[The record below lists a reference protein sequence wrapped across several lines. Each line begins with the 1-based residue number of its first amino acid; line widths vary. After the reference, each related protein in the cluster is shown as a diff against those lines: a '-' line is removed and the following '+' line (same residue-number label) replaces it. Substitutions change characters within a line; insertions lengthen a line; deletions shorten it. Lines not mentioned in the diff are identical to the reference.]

1 MPGKTAGRLMVKTVF
16 SRCSFQ
22 FNAMVY
28 SVLMKRLKSNL
39 TRILLAALWFVM
51 GTVGADAG
59 ELLVGLLL
67 PAEVAVGPS
76 VLVDEDYGSFRWIV
90 VEERDL
96 AAQGEIDLARRVV
109 FSPYELNL
117 GGVVFDPLVS
127 QPSWPERWR
136 QSADDQEDL
145 NLVQMVG
152 PSRAEWLEGLEVAGL
167 RVVQYIHPFTYV
179 VWGRPGAL
187 DSVRAAAGVRWAGTF
202 DPALRVLPRWRELG
216 PDVVEVRILIFRDAD
231 VDAVVGAVEA
241 IGGRARGSRVVN
253 DTWVIAG
260 FHLEGHHLSDAAAVP
275 GVYSI
280 QLVPTDGGL
289 RGEMSNQI
297 NVNQHDPGSIAYPGY
312 WSWLNS
318 VGLDG
323 SGVVIAN
330 IDSGIQE
337 DHPDLVSRFLP
348 CTGVTCGGTTSS
360 THGTHTAG
368 IMAADGASG
377 TADGA
382 GFLRGLGVAPG
393 AEMIEQ
399 LYSPFFTQP
408 GGMLLLMEESHANG
422 AEVSGNSWGPSGSP
436 LGYDA
441 DTLQVDIGVRDAD
454 PQTPGNQA
462 LHYILSIMNG
472 NGGTSTQGTP
482 DEAKN
487 IFTIGSTKM
496 QNGDLSQIPDI
507 NDLSSNSA
515 HGPALD
521 GRIIPHMVAP
531 GCSVDS
537 TFPGDSYGLLCG
549 TSMASPH
556 VSGAVALF
564 IEGRRDIGAGDPSP
578 ALVKAAFLAVAH
590 DLAGFSDADGGI
602 LGHPFDS
609 KQGWGRMDLEA
620 VLAPD
625 APVVY
630 RDGPVVF
637 ADTGEFWGVQ
647 TAAADPSEPVR
658 IMLVWTDAPG
668 HGLGGTTPAWNND
681 LDLEVEVGDQVFLGN
696 DFDLA
701 TGWSEAG
708 GTADAMNNTEGVF
721 LPPGISGEIV
731 IRVVGSNINS
741 DGVPGEGDATDQD
754 FALVCYNCG
763 PPALFADGFEKG
775 DATAWSV
782 TVP

>member
-1 MPGKTAGRLMVKTVF
+1 M
-16 SRCSFQ
+16 
-22 FNAMVY
+22 
-28 SVLMKRLKSNL
+28 KSNL
-39 TRILLAALWFVM
+39 TRIVIAVLWLGMVSI
-51 GTVGADAG
+51 GADAG
-59 ELLVGLLL
+59 GPLVGIVL
-67 PAEVAVGPS
+67 PGNEAVGPS

-96 AAQGEIDLARRVV
+96 GAQGELARARRVV

-127 QPSWPERWR
+127 YPSWPEHWR
-136 QSADDQEDL
+136 QSVDDREDL
-145 NLVQMVG
+145 HLVQMVG
-152 PSRAEWLEGLEVAGL
+152 PSRAEWLEILETAGL

-179 VWGRPGAL
+179 VWGRPDAL
-187 DSVRAAAGVRWAGTF
+187 DTVRAAAGVRWAGPF
-202 DPALRVLPRWRELG
+202 DPAFRVLPRWRELG
-216 PDVVEVRILIFRDAD
+216 PEVVEVRILIFRDGNI
-231 VDAVVGAVEA
+231 DAVVGAVQA
-241 IGGRARGSRVVN
+241 IGGRTRGLRTIN

-260 FHLEGHHLSDAAAVP
+260 FDMEGSALAEAAAVP

-297 NVNQHDPGSIAYPGY
+297 NVNQHDTGSIAFPGY
-312 WSWLNS
+312 LGWLDAA
-318 VGLDG
+318 GLDG

-330 IDSGIQE
+330 VDSGIQE

-348 CTGVTCGGTTSS
+348 CSGTTCGGPITS

-368 IMAADGASG
+368 IMAADGTSG
-377 TADGA
+377 TTDGA

-393 AEMIEQ
+393 AELIEQ
-399 LYSPFFTQP
+399 VYSLRTDP
-408 GGMLLLMEESHANG
+408 GGVLQLMNESSANG
-422 AEVSGNSWGPSGSP
+422 AVVSGNSWGPSGSP

-454 PQTPGNQA
+454 PQTAGNQA
-462 LHYILSIMNG
+462 LNYILSIMNG
-472 NGGTSTQGTP
+472 YGGTSSQGTP

-487 IFTIGSTKM
+487 IFTIGSTRM

-537 TFPGDSYGLLCG
+537 TTTGDSYGTLCG

-556 VSGAVALF
+556 VSGGVALF
-564 IEGRRDIGAGDPSP
+564 IEARRADGAGDPSP
-578 ALVKAAFLAVAH
+578 ALVKAAFLPVAH
-590 DLAGFSDADGGI
+590 DLAGFLDADGGT
-602 LGHPFDS
+602 LGHPFDC

-620 VLAPD
+620 VLAPEVPVLYRD
-625 APVVY
+625 API
-630 RDGPVVF
+630 VF
-637 ADTGEFWGVQ
+637 GDTGEFWGVM
-647 TAAADPSEPVR
+647 TAAADPSEPLR
-658 IMLVWTDAPG
+658 IMLAWTDAPG
-668 HGLGGTTPAWNND
+668 HGLGGATPAWNND
-681 LDLEVEVGDQVFLGN
+681 LDLEVEVGGQLFSGN
-696 DFDLA
+696 DFDPA
-701 TGWSEAG
+701 TGWSVPG
-708 GTADAMNNTEGVF
+708 GTADVMNNTEGVF
-721 LPPGISGEIV
+721 LPPGITDEIV

-741 DGVPGEGDATDQD
+741 DGVPVEGDTTDQD

-763 PPALFADGFEKG
+763 SPALFADGFETG
-775 DATAWSV
+775 ETSAWST